1 MSKATRNIIIIAMVV
16 IAAALAA
23 VIIYGRNSA
32 SDDISVKI
40 SEAEAFYEALDYD
53 KAIAAYNDILS
64 TEDNADAYAG
74 LAKAYYAKG
83 NSEKALNVLEKG
95 LESTQNN
102 DAVVKVFSELFPD
115 AETAEATTTSVVT
128 SETEK
133 ITENSVSEEKTEE
146 ESVTT
151 QTSAESSATK
161 SETTAATTVTA
172 AATTTQ
178 HTTAATTAATTQR
191 QTTAAT
197 TAATTKKETQTVVE
211 KISVKSYTGLTED
224 AISSSAKSDGV
235 NVVFVYEEDNSY
247 ADGEAFKQSP
257 AAGSK
262 VGKGSIVTVYICKS
276 SKKSPNAIII
286 DGGSDSSENE
296 EIFPDLS
303 IN

>member
-40 SEAEAFYEALDYD
+40 SEAEDFYEALDYD

-115 AETAEATTTSVVT
+115 AETAEATTTSVAT

-133 ITENSVSEEKTEE
+133 ITETSVSEEKTEE

-151 QTSAESSATK
+151 QTSAAR

-172 AATTTQ
+172 ASATTQ
-178 HTTAATTAATTQR
+178 HTTAAATAATTQR

-247 ADGEAFKQSP
+247 IDGEAFKQSP

-286 DGGSDSSENE
+286 GGDSDSSENE

>member
-115 AETAEATTTSVVT
+115 AETAEATTTSVAT

-133 ITENSVSEEKTEE
+133 TTETSVSEKKTEE

-151 QTSAESSATK
+151 QASAESSATK

-172 AATTTQ
+172 SATTQ
-178 HTTAATTAATTQR
+178 HTTAAATAATTQK
-191 QTTAAT
+191 QTATAT

-247 ADGEAFKQSP
+247 IDGEAFKQSP

-286 DGGSDSSENE
+286 GGDSDGSENE

>member
-64 TEDNADAYAG
+64 TEENADAYAG

-115 AETAEATTTSVVT
+115 AETAEATTTSVAA

-133 ITENSVSEEKTEE
+133 ITETSVSEKKSEE

-172 AATTTQ
+172 ASVTTQ
-178 HTTAATTAATTQR
+178 HTTTAATTQK
-191 QTTAAT
+191 QTAAT

-257 AAGSK
+257 AVGSK

-286 DGGSDSSENE
+286 GGGSDSSENE

>member
-115 AETAEATTTSVVT
+115 AETAEATTTSVAT

-133 ITENSVSEEKTEE
+133 ITETSVSEEKTEE

-151 QTSAESSATK
+151 QTSAAR

-172 AATTTQ
+172 ASATTQ
-178 HTTAATTAATTQR
+178 HTTAAATAATTQR

-247 ADGEAFKQSP
+247 VDGEAFKQSP

-286 DGGSDSSENE
+286 GGDSDSSENE

>member
-115 AETAEATTTSVVT
+115 AETAEATTTSVAT

-133 ITENSVSEEKTEE
+133 ITETSVSEEKTEE

-151 QTSAESSATK
+151 QTSAAR

-172 AATTTQ
+172 ASATTQ
-178 HTTAATTAATTQR
+178 YTTAAATAATTQR

-247 ADGEAFKQSP
+247 IDGEAFKQSP

-286 DGGSDSSENE
+286 GGDSDSSENE

>member
-64 TEDNADAYAG
+64 TEENADAYAG

-115 AETAEATTTSVVT
+115 AETAEATTTSVAA

-133 ITENSVSEEKTEE
+133 ITETSVSEKKTEE

-172 AATTTQ
+172 ASVTTQ
-178 HTTAATTAATTQR
+178 HTTTAATTQK
-191 QTTAAT
+191 QTAAAT

-247 ADGEAFKQSP
+247 IDGEAFKQSP

-286 DGGSDSSENE
+286 GGDSDSSENE

>member
-115 AETAEATTTSVVT
+115 AETAEATTTSVAT

-133 ITENSVSEEKTEE
+133 ITETSVSEKKTEE

-151 QTSAESSATK
+151 QTSAER

-172 AATTTQ
+172 ASATTQ
-178 HTTAATTAATTQR
+178 HTTAAATAATTQK
-191 QTTAAT
+191 QTATAT

-286 DGGSDSSENE
+286 GGDSDSSENE

>member
-64 TEDNADAYAG
+64 TEENADAYAG

-115 AETAEATTTSVVT
+115 AETAEATTTSVAA

-133 ITENSVSEEKTEE
+133 ITETSVSEKKTEE

-161 SETTAATTVTA
+161 SETTAVTTVTA
-172 AATTTQ
+172 ASVTTQ
-178 HTTAATTAATTQR
+178 HTTTAATTQK
-191 QTTAAT
+191 QTAAAT
-197 TAATTKKETQTVVE
+197 TDATTKKETQTVVE
-211 KISVKSYTGLTED
+211 KILVKSYTGLTED

-286 DGGSDSSENE
+286 GGGSDSSENE

>member
-115 AETAEATTTSVVT
+115 AETAEATTTSVAT

-133 ITENSVSEEKTEE
+133 ITETSVSEEKTEE

-151 QTSAESSATK
+151 QTSAAR

-172 AATTTQ
+172 ASATTQ
-178 HTTAATTAATTQR
+178 HTTAAATAATTQR

-286 DGGSDSSENE
+286 GGDSDGSENE

>member
-133 ITENSVSEEKTEE
+133 ITETSVSEEKTEE

-172 AATTTQ
+172 ASVTTQ
-178 HTTAATTAATTQR
+178 HTTTAATTPK

-286 DGGSDSSENE
+286 GGDSDSSENE

>member
-115 AETAEATTTSVVT
+115 AETAEATTTSVAT

-133 ITENSVSEEKTEE
+133 ITETSVSEEKTEE

-151 QTSAESSATK
+151 QTSAAR

-172 AATTTQ
+172 AS
-178 HTTAATTAATTQR
+178 AAATAATTQR

-247 ADGEAFKQSP
+247 IDGEAFKQSP

-286 DGGSDSSENE
+286 GGDSDSSENE

>member
-115 AETAEATTTSVVT
+115 AETAEATTTSVAT

-133 ITENSVSEEKTEE
+133 TTETSVSEKKTEE

-151 QTSAESSATK
+151 QTSAAR
-161 SETTAATTVTA
+161 SETTAATTVTTA
-172 AATTTQ
+172 SATTQ
-178 HTTAATTAATTQR
+178 HTTAAATAATTQK
-191 QTTAAT
+191 QTAAAT

-247 ADGEAFKQSP
+247 IDGEAFKQSP

-286 DGGSDSSENE
+286 GGDSDSSENE

>member
-115 AETAEATTTSVVT
+115 AETAEATTTSVAT

-133 ITENSVSEEKTEE
+133 ITETSVSEEKTEE

-172 AATTTQ
+172 SATTQ
-178 HTTAATTAATTQR
+178 HTTAAATAATTQK
-191 QTTAAT
+191 QTAAAT

-247 ADGEAFKQSP
+247 IDGEAFKQSP

-286 DGGSDSSENE
+286 GGDSDSSENE

>member
-64 TEDNADAYAG
+64 TEENADAYAG

-95 LESTQNN
+95 LENTQNN

-115 AETAEATTTSVVT
+115 AETAEATTTSVAA

-133 ITENSVSEEKTEE
+133 ITETSVSEKKTEE

-172 AATTTQ
+172 ASVTTQ
-178 HTTAATTAATTQR
+178 HTTTAATTQK
-191 QTTAAT
+191 QTAAT

-247 ADGEAFKQSP
+247 DDGEAFKQSP

-286 DGGSDSSENE
+286 GGGSDSSENE

>member
-115 AETAEATTTSVVT
+115 AETAEATTTSVAT

-133 ITENSVSEEKTEE
+133 ITETSVSEEKTEE

-151 QTSAESSATK
+151 QTSAAR

-172 AATTTQ
+172 ASATTQ
-178 HTTAATTAATTQR
+178 HTTAAATAATTPKQ
-191 QTTAAT
+191 TAAT

-286 DGGSDSSENE
+286 GGDSDSSENE

>member
-115 AETAEATTTSVVT
+115 AEAAEATTTSVVT

-133 ITENSVSEEKTEE
+133 ITETSVSEEKTEE
-146 ESVTT
+146 KSVTT
-151 QTSAESSATK
+151 QTSAER

-172 AATTTQ
+172 SATTQ
-178 HTTAATTAATTQR
+178 HTTAAATAATTPKQTAATTAATT
-191 QTTAAT
+191 
-197 TAATTKKETQTVVE
+197 TKGTQTVVE

-224 AISSSAKSDGV
+224 AINSSAKSDGV

-286 DGGSDSSENE
+286 GGDSDSSENE

>member
-115 AETAEATTTSVVT
+115 AETAEATTTSVAT

-133 ITENSVSEEKTEE
+133 ITETSVSEEKTEE

-151 QTSAESSATK
+151 QTSAAR

-172 AATTTQ
+172 ASATTQ
-178 HTTAATTAATTQR
+178 HTTAAATAATTQK
-191 QTTAAT
+191 QTAAAT

-224 AISSSAKSDGV
+224 AISFSAKSDGV

-247 ADGEAFKQSP
+247 IDGEAFKQSP

-286 DGGSDSSENE
+286 GGDSDGSENE